1 MNWLSG
7 FFLHSLEVCE
17 KQFRAAWRHWLAAFH
32 VIPKGLLVL
41 LTLTFIHLSSIPAQ
55 AQITAQVSAIDDN
68 GYGRIV
74 FRFAKLPPYR
84 ARISDGVLIISFEEA
99 ISLKLDQFMVPLK
112 DYFTIGRIDPDG
124 KSIRFALSRDL
135 RLNTIEAG
143 DRLFIDILPEPWVG
157 LLPGLPQKI
166 IDEISAKNRKDD
178 EEKRKLARIEAFKNS
193 KNILKIR
200 VGEYPT
206 FSRLVFDWD
215 KKVGV
220 KVSRNG
226 KVLNIQF
233 DKLIR
238 TDVTR
243 LKVDPPKFVT
253 GAKSKLTDN
262 GLVVDIMLRE
272 DTNIRAFREGVTYVV
287 DVTSS
292 LSAEEE
298 KEYEQ
303 PPVILVPDDTNDPS
317 AANVDARKEVVEFNA
332 ALSTKVAPE
341 PATPK
346 PASVKSAPVEKKPV
360 KKPSPAVLVKKPDT
374 DQVKD
379 PQMVVS
385 KVSKTGGKSV
395 AMKASGSQMGSEKS
409 ETGPAQSLNEQPAE
423 KISSIEKN
431 TASVVKENGKTI
443 KVEAEMVAGNLRLSF
458 PFTQDVPAAVFQR
471 GESLWVIFDTSS
483 KLDMSALDDGQNKFD
498 RISGYNIIPTKDTVA
513 LLLKLSRPSLA
524 SVARQDTRWLLS
536 VGDFIASP
544 VKPVSL
550 VSGNRSDGRTKI
562 TLNLKKPARLHQF
575 KDPEVGDQLAVVTA
589 VGLPQGVVRVQKFV
603 EFSTIITAQGIAVK
617 PSIDDLKI
625 NLNSDNVVIT
635 RDEGLMLSRVDGASA
650 NRVAQKIVDIS
661 LSGNVDFAK
670 WAQGGRLRFGNR
682 RAQLERD
689 IASKSELKY
698 TLASRLELAQL
709 YVGNQLGAEALGTLE
724 ILKRINPKIENDP
737 KYHALRGVAN
747 LMMYRL
753 KAARFD
759 LASQGLAHDN
769 ETKLWL
775 GLLEVAEGNW
785 EQARK
790 SFFSGESSMKDFP
803 DEIKALFRISA
814 ARANIESNDT
824 SGARYQLA
832 AMPKTNLERKYI
844 AEAAFLNGRILEL
857 QARNDEALDY
867 YNEALSYGD
876 RKVESETS
884 FYKTMLRF
892 RLSYIKSDVA
902 LEQLESQ
909 LIAWRGDEIELKVM
923 RELAKLYVARKRYRR
938 GLETMRT
945 AVTYYRDKKIGRLI
959 QDDMAALFNR
969 IFLGEKIK
977 SLSPLQTL
985 SLFYDFREL
994 TPIGRLGDEMI
1005 RRLSDTLISVD
1016 LLDQAAEI
1024 LSHQVEK
1031 RLKGAARAQVAT
1043 RLALVELLRRQP
1055 QKALTIIRRT
1065 RQAVLPKTVVR
1076 RRALLEARALAE
1088 LNRYDLALSVLVN
1101 LKGKDVERA
1110 RAAVLWRSKRWQN
1123 AGEAY
1128 ERYLGDVWKGATE
1141 LTDVQRINVLRAAIS
1156 YTLAED
1162 MLGTKRLATKFNTKM
1177 AKSVDAQT
1185 FKVITA
1191 SNRGL
1196 EAEFRNIATKIAAI
1210 DTLKSFLEEFRKAEL
1225 SLPSDVALAPQS

>member
-1 MNWLSG
+1 VNWLSG
-7 FFLHSLEVCE
+7 FFLHSLKICE
-17 KQFRAAWRHWLAAFH
+17 KRFRETRQHRLAAIH
-32 VIPKGLLVL
+32 AIPGGLLALLL
-41 LTLTFIHLSSIPAQ
+41 LTFVNLSSIPAQ
-55 AQITAQVSAIDDN
+55 AQITAQVSAVDEN

-84 ARISDGVLIISFEEA
+84 ARISDGVLIISFDEA

-112 DYFTIGRIDPDG
+112 EYFTIGRIDPDS
-124 KSIRFALSRDL
+124 KSIRFALSRNL

-166 IDEISAKNRKDD
+166 IDEISAKNRKED
-178 EEKRKLARIEAFKNS
+178 EEKRKLARLEAFKNS

-226 KVLNIQF
+226 KILNIQF

-253 GAKSKLTDN
+253 GATSKLTDS

-272 DTNIRAFREGVTYVV
+272 DTNIRAFREGVAYVV

-292 LSAEEE
+292 LSSEEE
-298 KEYEQ
+298 KQYEQ
-303 PPVILVPDDTNDPS
+303 NPVIRLPADKDDPS
-317 AANVDARKEVVEFNA
+317 AASADARKEVVEFNA
-332 ALSTKVAPE
+332 PLSTKVSPG
-341 PATPK
+341 PVTLK
-346 PASVKSAPVEKKPV
+346 PASVKPAPAEKPPAKKPPPV
-360 KKPSPAVLVKKPDT
+360 ILAKKPDT
-374 DQVKD
+374 EQAKN

-385 KVSKTGGKSV
+385 KDSKTGGTSFAMKVATPQTGVENPEPEPARMLKEQPAGKSSAIEKSV
-395 AMKASGSQMGSEKS
+395 A
-409 ETGPAQSLNEQPAE
+409 
-423 KISSIEKN
+423 SIV
-431 TASVVKENGKTI
+431 TENGKPL
-443 KVEAEMVAGNLRLSF
+443 KVEADLVAGNIQLNF

-471 GESLWVIFDTSS
+471 GEALWVVFDTSR
-483 KLDMSALDDGQNKFD
+483 KLDMSALDNGETKFD
-498 RISGYNIIPTKDTVA
+498 RIADYNIISTKDTVA
-513 LLLKLSRPSLA
+513 LLLQLSRPSLA
-524 SVARQDTRWLLS
+524 SVTRQDTRWLLS

-544 VKPVSL
+544 VEPVSL

-562 TLNLKKPARLHQF
+562 TFNLKNPVRLHQF
-575 KDPEVGDQLAVVTA
+575 KDPEVGDQIAVVTA
-589 VGLPQGVVRVQKFV
+589 LGPPQGIVRVQKFV

-635 RDEGLMLSRVDGASA
+635 RDEGLMLSRVDGTSA
-650 NRVAQKIVDIS
+650 NRVAQKVVDIS
-661 LSGNVDFAK
+661 LSGNIDFAK
-670 WAQGGRLRFGNR
+670 WAQGGRPRFNNR
-682 RAQLERD
+682 RSQLERD

-698 TLASRLELAQL
+698 TMASRMELAQL

-759 LASQGLAHDN
+759 LVSQGLARDN
-769 ETKLWL
+769 ETKLWI
-775 GLLEVAEGNW
+775 GLLEVADGNW
-785 EQARK
+785 AQARK
-790 SFFSGESSMKDFP
+790 SFSKGESSLKNFP
-803 DEIKALFRISA
+803 DELKALFRISA
-814 ARANIESNDT
+814 ARANIETNDT

-857 QARNDEALDY
+857 QTRNDEALDY

-884 FYKTMLRF
+884 FYKTMLEF

-945 AVTYYRDKKIGRLI
+945 AVTYYRDEKIGRLI
-959 QDDMAALFNR
+959 QDDMVALFNR

-977 SLSPLQTL
+977 TLSPLQTL

-994 TPIGRLGDEMI
+994 TPVGRLGDEMI

-1031 RLKGAARAQVAT
+1031 RLKGAARAQVAS
-1043 RLALVELLRRQP
+1043 RLALVELLRRMP
-1055 QKALTIIRRT
+1055 QRALTIIRRT
-1065 RQAVLPKTVVR
+1065 RQAVLPKAVVR

-1088 LNRYDLALSVLVN
+1088 LDRYDLALSVLIN

-1110 RAAVLWRSKRWQN
+1110 RAAVLWRSKSWQI

-1128 ERYLGDVWKGATE
+1128 ERYLGDIWKGDTE
-1141 LTDVQRINVLRAAIS
+1141 LADVQRINVLRAAIS

-1162 MLGTKRLATKFNTKM
+1162 MLGTRRLVTKFSTKM
-1177 AKSVDAQT
+1177 ANSPDAQT
-1185 FKVITA
+1185 FKVITT
-1191 SNRGL
+1191 SNSAG
-1196 EAEFRNIATKIAAI
+1196 EAEFRNIAKKIAAI
-1210 DTLKSFLEEFRKAEL
+1210 DTLRSFLEEFRKAEL

>member
-1 MNWLSG
+1 VNWLSG
-7 FFLHSLEVCE
+7 FFLHSLKVCE
-17 KQFRAAWRHWLAAFH
+17 KQFRAAWRRRSAVFH

-55 AQITAQVSAIDDN
+55 AQITAQVSAIDEN

-99 ISLKLDQFMVPLK
+99 ISLKLNRFMVPLK
-112 DYFTIGRIDPDG
+112 EYFTIGRIDPDG

-166 IDEISAKNRKDD
+166 IDEISAQNRKED
-178 EEKRKLARIEAFKNS
+178 EEKRKLARREAFKNS

-206 FSRLVFDWD
+206 FSRLMFDWD

-226 KVLNIQF
+226 KFLNIQF

-272 DTNIRAFREGVTYVV
+272 DTNIRAFREGMAYVV

-303 PPVILVPDDTNDPS
+303 TPVILLPADKDDPS
-317 AANVDARKEVVEFNA
+317 AANADTRKEVVEFNA
-332 ALSTKVAPE
+332 ALSTKVTPGPLAP
-341 PATPK
+341 
-346 PASVKSAPVEKKPV
+346 KSAPVKPTPVEKPPM
-360 KKPSPAVLVKKPDT
+360 KKTSPAMPVKKPDT
-374 DQVKD
+374 EQVKS

-385 KVSKTGGKSV
+385 KISKTGGKSR
-395 AMKASGSQMGSEKS
+395 AMKAAVPQMGSEKP
-409 ETGPAQSLNEQPAE
+409 EPRPAQPLNEQPAG
-423 KISSIEKN
+423 KSSSIEKS
-431 TASVVKENGKTI
+431 TASTIKKNSESI
-443 KVEAEMVAGNLRLSF
+443 KVEAEMVAGNLQLSF
-458 PFTQDVPAAVFQR
+458 PFKQDVPAAVFQR
-471 GESLWVIFDTSS
+471 GDSLWVIFDTNR
-483 KLDMSALDDGQNKFD
+483 KLDMSALGDGQAKLD
-498 RISGYNIIPTKDTVA
+498 RIAGYNIIPTKDTVA

-536 VGDFIASP
+536 VGDFIATP

-562 TLNLKKPARLHQF
+562 TFNLENPARLHQF
-575 KDPEVGDQLAVVTA
+575 EDPEVGDQLAVVTA
-589 VGLPQGVVRVQKFV
+589 VGSPQGIVRVQKFV

-625 NLNSDNVVIT
+625 NLNTDNVVIT

-650 NRVAQKIVDIS
+650 NRVAQKVVDIS
-661 LSGNVDFAK
+661 LSGNIDFAK
-670 WAQGGRLRFGNR
+670 WAQGGRPRFNNR

-689 IASKSELKY
+689 IASKSEMKY
-698 TLASRLELAQL
+698 TMASRLELAQL

-753 KAARFD
+753 KEARFD
-759 LASQGLAHDN
+759 LASQGLERDN
-769 ETKLWL
+769 ETKLWI
-775 GLLEVAEGNW
+775 GLLEVADGNW

-790 SFFSGESSMKDFP
+790 SFFKGESSMKNFP
-803 DEIKALFRISA
+803 DELKALFRISA

-832 AMPKTNLERKYI
+832 AMPKSNLERKYI

-857 QARNDEALDY
+857 QTRNDEALDY

-884 FYKTMLRF
+884 FYKTMLKF

-923 RELAKLYVARKRYRR
+923 RELAKLYVARNRYRR

-945 AVTYYRDKKIGRLI
+945 AVTYYRDRKIGRLI

-969 IFLGEKIK
+969 IFLNEKIK
-977 SLSPLQTL
+977 TLSPLQTL

-1005 RRLSDTLISVD
+1005 RRLSDTLIKVD

-1055 QKALTIIRRT
+1055 QKALTVIRRT
-1065 RQAVLPKTVVR
+1065 RQAVLPKTVAR

-1088 LNRYDLALSVLVN
+1088 LNRYDLAISVLIN
-1101 LKGKDVERA
+1101 LKGKDVERT
-1110 RAAVLWRSKRWQN
+1110 RAAILWRSKSWQN

-1128 ERYLGDVWKGATE
+1128 ERYLGNSWEGTPE
-1141 LTDVQRINVLRAAIS
+1141 LTGAQRINVLQAAIS

-1162 MLGTKRLATKFNTKM
+1162 VLGTKRLVTKFNAKM
-1177 AKSVDAQT
+1177 AKSLDAQT
-1185 FKVITA
+1185 FKVITT
-1191 SNRGL
+1191 SNSGG
-1196 EAEFRNIATKIAAI
+1196 EVEFRNIAKKIAAI

-1225 SLPSDVALAPQS
+1225 SLPSDMALAPQS